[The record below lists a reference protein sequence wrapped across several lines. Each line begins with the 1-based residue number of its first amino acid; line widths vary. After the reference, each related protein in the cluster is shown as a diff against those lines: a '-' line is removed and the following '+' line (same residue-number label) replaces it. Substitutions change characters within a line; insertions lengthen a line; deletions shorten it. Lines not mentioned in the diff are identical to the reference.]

1 MKRKIKINVFKILIY
16 IFTLLLVL
24 TTNSVY
30 NNLVDYNFHL
40 PFIFVFIEFLIIF
53 YQIMKGNFDRKK
65 FKNIIVFIFMY
76 IVIVSITMFISK
88 PFDLTNFISRFIII
102 FPLSLIMF
110 YCLKN
115 KKEFITLLCDAFIN
129 IMFFIS
135 VTSLLLYIFG
145 PILGIL
151 EPSGYIGVHWG
162 GAKLIKS
169 YYNIYFNRQTF
180 YSRYF
185 SIARNSS
192 IFNEAPMYALNLTIA
207 FALLNLK
214 EKQHKFKYLLFIIS
228 ILSTLSTISIV
239 ISSVIIFVKF
249 LKSKNKNQLLNLL
262 KILFIPL
269 LAGSLFF
276 ISSSFINIRKNTSSY
291 DARLDDYRASFKT
304 FKENPFFGVGYQNE
318 TEIIENM
325 QYDRKDK
332 NGDYNIGIS
341 NSFGL
346 LLAECGLILFVFQLI
361 GCINLFIKS
370 LKNKNYINIYFY
382 VVIISLY
389 FTMIFAYTPLLFVLL
404 AYTFSP
410 FLEEKNNY
418 EKN

>member
-1 MKRKIKINVFKILIY
+1 MKKAIRINIFKNLIY
-16 IFTLLLVL
+16 IFTILLIL

-40 PFIFVFIEFLIIF
+40 PFIFVFVELLIIF
-53 YQIMKGNFDRKK
+53 HQIIKGNFDRNR
-65 FKNIIVFIFMY
+65 FKNILVIIFLYFFIVFI
-76 IVIVSITMFISK
+76 IVFISK
-88 PFDLTNFISRFIII
+88 PFDLTNFISRFILI

-110 YCLKN
+110 YCFKN

-129 IMFFIS
+129 IMLFIS
-135 VTSLLLYIFG
+135 IFSLLFYILG
-145 PILGIL
+145 PILGII
-151 EPSGYIGVHWG
+151 EPSEYIRIHWG

-169 YYNIYFNRQTF
+169 YYNIYFNMQTF

-185 SIARNSS
+185 SIVRNSS

-214 EKQHKFKYLLFIIS
+214 EKHHKFKYLIFIIS

-249 LKSKNKNQLLNLL
+249 LKSKNKNQLLNLS

-269 LAGSLFF
+269 IAGSLFF
-276 ISSSFINIRKNTSSY
+276 VSNSFINIRKNTSSY

-304 FKENPFFGVGYQNE
+304 FRENPFFGVGYQNE
-318 TEIIENM
+318 NEIIANM
-325 QYDRKDK
+325 RYNRRDK

-341 NSFGL
+341 NTFGL

-361 GCINLFIKS
+361 GYFNLFIKS

-382 VVIISLY
+382 IVITALY
-389 FTMIFAYTPLLFVLL
+389 FTMIFAYTPLLYVLL

-410 FLEEKNNY
+410 FIEKKQNY
-418 EKN
+418 EK

>member
-1 MKRKIKINVFKILIY
+1 MKKAIRINIFKNLIY
-16 IFTLLLVL
+16 IFTILLIL

-40 PFIFVFIEFLIIF
+40 PFIFVFVELLIIF
-53 YQIMKGNFDRKK
+53 HQIIKGNFDRNR
-65 FKNIIVFIFMY
+65 FKNILVIIFLYFFIVFI
-76 IVIVSITMFISK
+76 IVFISK
-88 PFDLTNFISRFIII
+88 PFDLTNFVSRFILI

-110 YCLKN
+110 YCFKN

-129 IMFFIS
+129 IMLFIS
-135 VTSLLLYIFG
+135 IFSLLFYILG
-145 PILGIL
+145 PILGII
-151 EPSGYIGVHWG
+151 EPSEYIGIHWG

-169 YYNIYFNRQTF
+169 YYNIYFNMQTF

-185 SIARNSS
+185 SIVRNSS

-214 EKQHKFKYLLFIIS
+214 EKHHKFKYLIFIIS

-249 LKSKNKNQLLNLL
+249 LKSKNKNQLLNLS

-269 LAGSLFF
+269 IAGSLFF
-276 ISSSFINIRKNTSSY
+276 VSNSFINIRKNTSSY

-304 FKENPFFGVGYQNE
+304 FRENPFFGVGYQNE
-318 TEIIENM
+318 NEIIANM
-325 QYDRKDK
+325 SYNRRDK

-341 NSFGL
+341 NTFGL

-361 GCINLFIKS
+361 GYSNLFIKS

-382 VVIISLY
+382 IVITALY
-389 FTMIFAYTPLLFVLL
+389 FTMIFAYTPLLYVLL

-410 FLEEKNNY
+410 FIEKKQNY
-418 EKN
+418 EK